1 MFNLSFKEALL
12 KIATDFNLSDN
23 SPQIEVNKYL
33 KEDFVKTEISFNYT
47 LKRWSKSEYQYW
59 LDYGITAKSLRK
71 YNVKVASFISSSKT
85 KFFLSSKEEPIYLY
99 LAEGSLKMYRP
110 KSEKINK

>member
-23 SPQIEVNKYL
+23 SPQIEVNRYL

-47 LKRWSKSEYQYW
+47 LKR
-59 LDYGITAKSLRK
+59 
-71 YNVKVASFISSSKT
+71 
-85 KFFLSSKEEPIYLY
+85 
-99 LAEGSLKMYRP
+99 
-110 KSEKINK
+110 